1 MSQYIFSAQDKKAEY
16 ERLCLIQDSFD
27 EKTQKHLLKAG
38 LKEGMDCLE
47 VGVGAGSIIL
57 WMKEQLSSDSLVV
70 GVDLDTSHL
79 EDEELQ
85 LIQGDIL
92 DLDIDKKFDLIHLRY
107 VLIHNNKAK
116 EILTKLYSLLKPNG
130 KLIIEEPDFTLAK
143 WMDTEHRDACKRVNS
158 AICKMYETRGLKAH
172 YGSIMHLGLE
182 EIGFEIEETR
192 SYLHLC
198 SGGEDVAKLM
208 LSSTKA
214 LSKEYI
220 DTKLCSEDDIEKYI
234 TSCDD
239 PESLAVYYA
248 TVAIIASKSERHEL
262 ELENAET
269 KEDGFYF
276 VKTDTEIKECFSL
289 MQVLRS
295 HLKVEDYLCAVK
307 KQMQDGYKMIYLLA
321 EGKIVS
327 LAGYRISSNLA
338 WGKYLYID
346 DLVSLE
352 TRRSMGYGKRLLAEV
367 IELAK
372 QEECKQLHLDSGV
385 QRFEAHRFYL
395 REGFKISSHHFSM
408 EL

>member
-1 MSQYIFSAQDKKAEY
+1 MSQYIFSSQDKKAEY

-38 LKEGMDCLE
+38 LIEGMDSLE

-57 WMKEQLSSDSLVV
+57 WMKEQLSSDSSVV
-70 GVDLDTSHL
+70 GVDLDTSYC

-85 LIQGDIL
+85 LLEGDIL
-92 DLDIDKKFDLIHLRY
+92 DLDIDQKFDIIHLRY

-130 KLIIEEPDFTLAK
+130 KLIVEEPDFTLAK
-143 WMDTEHRDACKRVNS
+143 WMDTEHMDACKRVNS
-158 AICKMYETRGLKAH
+158 ALCKMFEKRGLKAH

-182 EIGFEIEETR
+182 EIGFEIEENR

-198 SGGEDVAKLM
+198 SGGEDVARLM

-234 TSCDD
+234 ASCED

-248 TVAIIASKSERHEL
+248 TVAITASKNEGPEE
-262 ELENAET
+262 ELENKVI

-276 VKTDTEIKECFSL
+276 AKTDSQLIECFSL
-289 MQVLRS
+289 MKVLRS
-295 HLKVEDYLCAVK
+295 HLELEDYLSAVK
-307 KQMQDGYKMIYLLA
+307 QQMQDGYKIVCLQA
-321 EGKIVS
+321 EGQIVS
-327 LAGYRISSNLA
+327 LAGYRISHNLA
-338 WGKYLYID
+338 WGKHLYID

-352 TRRSMGYGKRLLAEV
+352 TRRSLGYGKRLLEEV

-372 QEECKQLHLDSGV
+372 QEGCKQLHLDSGV
-385 QRFEAHRFYL
+385 QGFEAHRFYL